1 MLCSDPANRWEPP
14 KFWERLLKVASWAQP
29 GPILW
34 TQCDMLKAYIFTAI
48 SIVFRLWWGF
58 AGGYVAHIGLV
69 LGLRCKMPPHRTKL
83 RRLSPTC
90 VQTCPQAAPC
100 WTPVG
105 LKLRPVGLKLR
116 PSWSQLVRVHKWA
129 PVRPN
134 LRGQGLKDGQVWPQ
148 SALVGPSTPAPFLSV
163 QFSGCGWFSSLV
175 AKRLE

>member
-14 KFWERLLKVASWAQP
+14 KFWERLLKVASGAQP

-83 RRLSPTC
+83 RMLSPTC
-90 VQTCPQAAPC
+90 VQTCPSCAMLGP
-100 WTPVG
+100 
-105 LKLRPVGLKLR
+105 KLE
-116 PSWSQLVRVHKWA
+116 PSGPSSA
-129 PVRPN
+129 EVRPK
-134 LRGQGLKDGQVWPQ
+134 LGPSGPCSAQLKAKDGRVWPQ
-148 SALVGPSTPAPFLSV
+148 SAF
-163 QFSGCGWFSSLV
+163 GW
-175 AKRLE
+175 AK